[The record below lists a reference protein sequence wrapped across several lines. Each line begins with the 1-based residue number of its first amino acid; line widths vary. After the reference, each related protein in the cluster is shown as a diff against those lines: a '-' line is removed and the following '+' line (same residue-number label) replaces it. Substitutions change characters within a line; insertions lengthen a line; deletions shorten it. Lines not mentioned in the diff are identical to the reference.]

1 MQLININNHLLY
13 KLNIMKKYLILLL
26 LASPAY
32 LASAQDY
39 KTPYLTKSLAADNVK
54 NVFVNTSGGS
64 ISVKGGEEP
73 RIEVYIVGNNNQ
85 NLSKDEIKKR
95 LEEDYSL
102 DISVHDGELH
112 ATAKQKHNISNWR
125 KNLSIGFKV
134 YVNKATS
141 TNLNTSGGSIS
152 IANLTGNQNFETSGG
167 SLSINGVAGV
177 IKGETSG
184 GSISVA
190 NSGKDIDLQTSG
202 GSITASNCQGHLKLE
217 TSGGSVRLQDLKGY
231 VKAETSGGSVS
242 GNNIDGELIA
252 GTSGGSV
259 NLVNI
264 AGSVNATTSAGSIHV
279 QMTRVDKY
287 VKIDGD
293 AGHVDLQL
301 PGKQGFNLDVRGDR
315 VSLASTGTF
324 EGQKDKEHVVGKVN
338 GGGSPV
344 EVRGDGSVNVSY

>member
-1 MQLININNHLLY
+1 
-13 KLNIMKKYLILLL
+13 MKKFLFFLV
-26 LASPAY
+26 LASPVY

-39 KTPYLTKSLAADNVK
+39 KTPYLIKSLASDNVK

-85 NLSKDEIKKR
+85 NLSKEEITKR
-95 LEEDYSL
+95 LQEDYTL
-102 DISVHDGELH
+102 DITVNGGELH

-125 KNLSIGFKV
+125 RSLSIGFKV
-134 YVNKATS
+134 YVNKATQ

-167 SLSINGVAGV
+167 SLNINTVAGN

-184 GSISVA
+184 GSISVS
-190 NSGKDIDLQTSG
+190 NSSKEIELTTSG
-202 GSITASNCQGHLKLE
+202 GSINASNCQGNIRLE
-217 TSGGSVRLQDLKGY
+217 TSGGSVRLDNLKGY
-231 VKAETSGGSVS
+231 VKAETSGGSVN
-242 GNNIDGELIA
+242 GRNIDGELIA

-259 NLVNI
+259 SLMDV
-264 AGSVNATTSAGSIHV
+264 AGSVNASTSAGSIHV

-287 VKIDGD
+287 VKINGD

-301 PGKQGFNLDVRGDR
+301 PAKQGFNLDVRGDR
-315 VSLASTGTF
+315 VNMAMSGTF
-324 EGQKDKEHVVGKVN
+324 EGQKEKEKVVGKLN
-338 GGGSPV
+338 GGGSLV